1 MGAQQSSPNSQ
12 FILPPIAISP
22 SFLVE
27 RILAAECDFLPESG
41 EQVIK
46 VGAVG
51 SPKGNGNP
59 LSMQGIRIGSEPI
72 KRLMSSSSSN
82 SRIDYTFEDDTE
94 LSLFKRDNHQI
105 CYHLKTPKYNET
117 RCISDPVRKRF
128 KSIGVGDATMEI
140 DKIADFMR

>member
-1 MGAQQSSPNSQ
+1 MGAQQSRQNDL
-12 FILPPIAISP
+12 ILPNFPLGR

-27 RILAAECDFLPESG
+27 RILAAECDFLPETG

-51 SPKGNGNP
+51 SPKGSNNP

-72 KRLMSSSSSN
+72 KCLLAVSESN
-82 SRIDYTFEDDTE
+82 KGLQYKFEDDTE
-94 LSLFKRDNHQI
+94 LSLFKRDNHQV
-105 CYHLKTPKYNET
+105 CYHLKTAIYNET
-117 RCISDPVRKRF
+117 RCISDPVRMRF
-128 KSIGVGDATMEI
+128 KNIGIGDATMEI